1 MGVVDDALSFAQRY
15 VVNNYRDSTFQKA
28 VDFILASNDD
38 PGFLVDAIMD
48 DQSKFGDATDDERNI
63 DNFLLGS
70 AEDLHNDSALEDSIM
85 GNSVNEDDDMKV
97 NALVGWLQSLSDLA
111 STGLGLASA
120 IILLT
125 LR

>member
-28 VDFILASNDD
+28 VDFILGSNDD

-48 DQSKFGDATDDERNI
+48 DQSKFGDATDDERRTDNI
-63 DNFLLGS
+63 LLGS
-70 AEDLHNDSALEDSIM
+70 AEALHNDAALEDSFIA
-85 GNSVNEDDDMKV
+85 NSVNEDDDVKG
-97 NALVGWLQSLSDLA
+97 NALVGWIQSLSDLA